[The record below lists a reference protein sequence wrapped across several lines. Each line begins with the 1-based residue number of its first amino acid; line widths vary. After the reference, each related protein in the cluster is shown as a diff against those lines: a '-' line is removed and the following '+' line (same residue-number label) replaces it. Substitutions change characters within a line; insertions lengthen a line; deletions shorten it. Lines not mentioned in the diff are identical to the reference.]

1 MEETTSESIP
11 PLDVDGLAIFGEVE
25 RAEGEVLRGEK

>member
-11 PLDVDGLAIFGEVE
+11 PLDVDGLTIIEEVE
-25 RAEGEVLRGEK
+25 RAEGEMLRGEK